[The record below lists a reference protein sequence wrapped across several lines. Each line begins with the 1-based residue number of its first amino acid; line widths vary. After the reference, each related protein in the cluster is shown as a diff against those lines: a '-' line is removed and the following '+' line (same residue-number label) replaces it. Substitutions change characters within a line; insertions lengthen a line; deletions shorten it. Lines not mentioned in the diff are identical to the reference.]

1 MMEPSFHLKMVEFF
15 VKFSLSGA
23 KRSVNR
29 VKTLIVM
36 GQRSKVESK
45 RCEVYGQRHMGR
57 SVYVCYLE
65 P

>member
-15 VKFSLSGA
+15 VKFSLRGA
-23 KRSVNR
+23 TRSVNR

-45 RCEVYGQRHMGR
+45 RCEVYGLRHKGR
-57 SVYVCYLE
+57 LVYVCYLE